1 LLYQTFGFLGYD
13 HVSVPASLPKRLLAI
28 AGTDISHDCKV
39 YCNVLVEIMDIV
51 AHSSQSTLQS
61 SFLSKLPDP
70 LGERNNATIGS
81 ALSILSSTE
90 HEQVIESSKIL
101 TGAIEKEASRW
112 SPISQESVSTMEY
125 LAANSL
131 GNIPPLSSI
140 AKPVFNTVDTIA
152 LSGLLLARSRRCGDA
167 VKILNKAL
175 KAVQSH
181 YGITSMQYSIVVA
194 EMANCY
200 NMLRDESQAEKWART
215 ALDARQSFPELLDRP
230 DRFYLLLALADS
242 LIGRG
247 KYLEALP
254 LLQDVV
260 ENRQVSDTVRM
271 ISVLRLVKGR
281 RRLHQESRAFERNS
295 PLLVGLPLLN
305 RVPAQLQ
312 AEYLEELACNLSIQC
327 ESTPKTSGNTQEIV
341 EAVETV
347 NRMLDHR
354 LPPSIADTPGL
365 VWYRQVQHQ
374 YLDHATENGM
384 IAPTHPQSEPR
395 KVSISTPAKPN
406 VILPE
411 LRPPSMVDISRQ
423 GDLSSPEAKKRS
435 RAIDRTLAEDARR
448 LKRECTVLLLGSES
462 KSELVKQMRII
473 YQTGFSGSE
482 LLDYRSTIFRNV
494 VRSAK
499 GVVGAMKQFGIVPAI
514 PANRKYIDFITEYTL
529 NPDLALP
536 LGQEFGDA
544 LSAIWSD
551 ACIEALMERQAEFY
565 LMDSAI

>member
-1 LLYQTFGFLGYD
+1 M
-13 HVSVPASLPKRLLAI
+13 
-28 AGTDISHDCKV
+28 
-39 YCNVLVEIMDIV
+39 LVEIMDIV

-90 HEQVIESSKIL
+90 NEQVVESSKIL
-101 TGAIEKEASRW
+101 TSAIAKEASRW
-112 SPISQESVSTMEY
+112 RPLSQESVSTMEY
-125 LAANSL
+125 LAANGL
-131 GNIPPLSSI
+131 GIIPPLSSI
-140 AKPVFNTVDTIA
+140 GKPVSNTVNTIA
-152 LSGLLLARSRRCGDA
+152 LSGLLLARSRRYDDA
-167 VKILNKAL
+167 VKILDKAL

-215 ALDARQSFPELLDRP
+215 ALDARQSSPELLDRP
-230 DRFYLLLALADS
+230 DQFYLLLALADS

-247 KYLEALP
+247 KYREALP

-260 ENRQVSDTVRM
+260 ENRQATDTVRM
-271 ISVLRLVKGR
+271 ISVLRLVKSR
-281 RRLHQESRAFERNS
+281 RRLHQEARAFERNS

-312 AEYLEELACNLSIQC
+312 TEYLEELACNLSIQC
-327 ESTPKTSGNTQEIV
+327 ESTLKTSGNTQQIV

-374 YLDHATENGM
+374 YLNHATQKGM
-384 IAPTHPQSEPR
+384 IAPTHPKSEPR

-406 VILPE
+406 VTLPE
-411 LRPPSMVDISRQ
+411 LRPPYMVYP
-423 GDLSSPEAKKRS
+423 SSPEAKMRS
-435 RAIDRTLAEDARR
+435 RAIDRTLEEDARR
-448 LKRECTVLLLGSES
+448 WWRRESTVLLLGSES
-462 KSELVKQMRII
+462 KSELMTQMKIL
-473 YQTGFSGSE
+473 YQTDFSVAE
-482 LLDYRSTIFRNV
+482 LLDYRVAILRNV
-494 VRSAK
+494 VHSAK
-499 GVVGAMKQFGIVPAI
+499 VVVGAMKQFGFVPAI
-514 PANRKYIDFITEYTL
+514 PANRKYVDFIAEYTL
-529 NPDLALP
+529 DPDPELP